1 MGHATVNMTAMKIHE
16 PMSLSFFGGCC
27 RGGLGCSGWKP
38 LSLSYSY
45 AIRT

>member
-1 MGHATVNMTAMKIHE
+1 MGHATVNMTAMKIHA
-16 PMSLSFFGGCC
+16 PMSLSFLGGWG
-27 RGGLGCSGWKP
+27 RSGRNP